1 MARRWRL
8 RPGQPETEAL
18 LSRELGLAPLLARLL
33 VARGIVEPAAATAFL
48 DATLAAHLRSPML
61 FRQMAAAADRVVAAL
76 RSGERIGIYGDYDV
90 DGISGSAI
98 LIRFFRALGHEPV
111 LYIPHRMRD
120 GYGVTE
126 AGVRQLAESG
136 ARLMITVDCGG
147 VSHREIAVAR
157 TLGMDTIVCD
167 HHQVSGTPLPAHAVL
182 NPIEPDAGFPFS
194 GLCGAGVA
202 FYLALGTRLR
212 LREQGQTDVPDLR
225 RYLGLVTLG
234 TIADIVPMVEENRV
248 LVKHGLREL
257 MQTSAPGLVALK
269 AVSGV
274 STMST
279 GVVGFRLSPRLNAG
293 GRLAD
298 ARRSVELLT
307 TDDAARAEQL
317 AAELDQENTTRQ
329 SIELEILNEA
339 IHAAERIPEFSARR
353 SLVLASAE
361 WHPGVIGIVAS
372 RLVERFYRPTVL
384 IAIDAATGL
393 GRGSG
398 RSIRGFNLY
407 DAFKACGHTLAGFGG
422 HRMAAGLS
430 IAAEQ
435 VSHFADAFEAAV
447 RDVTGPDDFIAE
459 TVVDAEVPPRRD
471 QRPAPHRPGAPRA
484 ARPEQPRADLSGPA
498 GDRPIPTR
506 RRRKASA
513 PLPAAGKPRF
523 ASHRLRP
530 RRHAAR
536 RGCHHR
542 CPGVPRVQRVERSGH
557 VAAAVA
563 RLPAP
568 PKLMGLTTQP
578 TQPPSPLRLDCVE
591 GKC

>member
-8 RPGQPETEAL
+8 RPCQPEPEAVL
-18 LSRELGLAPLLARLL
+18 GRELGVAPLMARLL
-33 VARGIVEPAAATAFL
+33 VARGITEPVAATAFL
-48 DATLAAHLRSPML
+48 EATLSAHLRSPML
-61 FRQMAAAADRVVAAL
+61 FRQMPAAADRVVAAL

-98 LIRFFRALGHEPV
+98 LIRFFRALGHEPL
-111 LYIPHRMRD
+111 LYVPHRMRD

-126 AGVRQLAESG
+126 AGVRQLAEAG
-136 ARLMITVDCGG
+136 AKLMITVDCGG

-212 LREQGQTDVPDLR
+212 LREQGHTDVPDLR

-234 TIADIVPMVEENRV
+234 TIADIVPIVEENRV
-248 LVKHGLREL
+248 LVKYGLREL
-257 MQTSAPGLVALK
+257 KQTSAPGLVALK

-274 STMST
+274 STVST

-298 ARRSVELLT
+298 ARTSVELLT
-307 TDDAARAEQL
+307 TDDVARAEQL
-317 AAELDQENTTRQ
+317 AAGLDQENRARQ
-329 SIELEILNEA
+329 SIEQEILTEA
-339 IHAAERIPEFSARR
+339 VHEVERIPEFSARR
-353 SLVLASAE
+353 SIVLASTE

-384 IAIDAATGL
+384 IAIDAATSL

-407 DAFKACGHTLAGFGG
+407 EAFKACGHTLVGFGG

-430 IAAEQ
+430 IRAAQ
-435 VSHFADAFEAAV
+435 VSDFTEAFEAAV
-447 RDVTGPDDFIAE
+447 RDVTGPDDFVAE
-459 TVVDAEVPPRRD
+459 TAIDAEISLAEVND
-471 QRPAPHRPGAPRA
+471 HLL
-484 ARPEQPRADLSGPA
+484 ADLARLEPYGPSNPE
-498 GDRPIPTR
+498 PIFLARQVTVHSR
-506 RRRKASA
+506 RIVGEKHLRLYLRQG
-513 PLPAAGKPRF
+513 PRGLPAIGFGLADAAIDEGATIDVLVSPEYNEWNG
-523 ASHRLRP
+523 SVTLQLRLRDF
-530 RRHAAR
+530 RRSA
-536 RGCHHR
+536 
-542 CPGVPRVQRVERSGH
+542 
-557 VAAAVA
+557 
-563 RLPAP
+563 
-568 PKLMGLTTQP
+568 
-578 TQPPSPLRLDCVE
+578 
-591 GKC
+591 